1 MRHSDLLL
9 HSLRS
14 MAVLSGI
21 RLSGEAAK
29 KKKILMSHNKGETAH
44 GYHCPDDISVCMREV
59 LVRTWAVGVCV
70 PLALRLSS
78 YK

>member
-1 MRHSDLLL
+1 MRHNDLLL
-9 HSLRS
+9 HGLRS
-14 MAVLSGI
+14 MAVLSGA

-29 KKKILMSHNKGETAH
+29 KKIFLMSHNKGETAH
-44 GYHCPDDISVCMREV
+44 GCHCPDDISVCMREV
-59 LVRTWAVGVCV
+59 LVRPWVVGVCV